1 MNRTVLPGTVIDTSL
16 PAQALEEDI
25 HLIQAVASGSENA
38 FSEVYRRYHRPIYN
52 YLLRIVQ
59 DDAGADDILQ
69 EVFLAVWQGA
79 AKFRQKASVKT
90 WIYRI
95 AYKQS
100 VSWLR
105 KHRRKLIP
113 VSLDEVVDGGDSP
126 EESAMAAMRSANIG
140 KAMAGLTVK
149 HRAVIELAFVQEM
162 SYAEI
167 AEILDC
173 PIGTVKSRMS
183 YALRQLNQVLLNTG
197 FNTWEETGKEK

>member
-1 MNRTVLPGTVIDTSL
+1 MNRAVAPGVLIDTTL
-16 PAQALEEDI
+16 AAQAMEEDI
-25 HLIQAVASGSENA
+25 HLIQAIAGGSENA

-69 EVFLAVWQGA
+69 EVFLAIWQGA
-79 AKFRQKASVKT
+79 GKFKQKASVKT

-100 VSWLR
+100 ISWLR
-105 KHRRKLIP
+105 KHKRKSSRVP
-113 VSLDEVVDGGDSP
+113 LDEMIDSGESP
-126 EESAMAAMRSANIG
+126 EERAMAAMRSIYIN
-140 KAMAGLTVK
+140 KAMAGLTLK

-173 PIGTVKSRMS
+173 PVGTVKSRMS
-183 YALRQLNQVLLNTG
+183 YALRQLSQSLLNTG
-197 FNTWEETGKEK
+197 FNPREEAGKEK